1 MEDKIDSLSVSSEGI
16 YPNQVT
22 QRDRG
27 TCPTPLKNVG
37 ESESSA
43 LLGLFFYS
51 ILMFT
56 VPLGG
61 FWFVKQY
68 LEQNY
73 NLGYTYNLLMPII
86 VAVVLVNFIIVLY
99 VLRAFREDKKDH
111 EQQNRPIEE
120 RKKLE

>member
-1 MEDKIDSLSVSSEGI
+1 MEDKIDSLSVSSKGTYSI
-16 YPNQVT
+16 QGT
-22 QRDRG
+22 QGDRG
-27 TCPTPLKNVG
+27 ISQIPLTNVG

-73 NLGYTYNLLMPII
+73 NLGYTYNLLLPII
-86 VAVVLVNFIIVLY
+86 VAVALVNFIIVLY

>member
-1 MEDKIDSLSVSSEGI
+1 MEDKIDNFSVTTEETYGSKDTHE
-16 YPNQVT
+16 
-22 QRDRG
+22 DRMISNE
-27 TCPTPLKNVG
+27 PLNNVG

-68 LEQNY
+68 LEQNFH
-73 NLGYTYNLLMPII
+73 LGYTYNLLVPI
-86 VAVVLVNFIIVLY
+86 VVSVVLVNLIIMMY
-99 VLRAFREDKKDH
+99 VFRAFREDAK
-111 EQQNRPIEE
+111 ERSINSRPIEE